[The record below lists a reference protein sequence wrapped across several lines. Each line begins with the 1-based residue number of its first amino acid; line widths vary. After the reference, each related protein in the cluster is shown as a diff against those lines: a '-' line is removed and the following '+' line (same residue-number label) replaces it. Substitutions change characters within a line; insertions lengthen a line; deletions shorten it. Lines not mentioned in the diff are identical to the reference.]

1 MGIKFGD
8 MNAVRKAQD
17 LVTPIQKMW
26 FSFDK
31 KEKEVCGTCV
41 HFHTIGYKKETQSYC
56 DIYRRYDRKP
66 EKVFFPDDMA
76 CGKHEERYE

>member
-26 FSFDK
+26 FSFNK
-31 KEKEVCGTCV
+31 KERETCSTCV
-41 HFHTIGYKKETQSYC
+41 HYHSLDKERKTGYC
-56 DIYRRYDRKP
+56 DIYRRYDRKR
-66 EKVFFPDDMA
+66 EKLFFPDDMA